1 MAAPKHPWP
10 PVLIALPP
18 HLFADAAA
26 RAALGEHI
34 GQAPRMALRRP
45 DAIALIDR
53 GGIATVLGLANA
65 RSIWQVALRPIGEG
79 TPVSV
84 RFDAAKPE

>member
-1 MAAPKHPWP
+1 
-10 PVLIALPP
+10 
-18 HLFADAAA
+18 
-26 RAALGEHI
+26 
-34 GQAPRMALRRP
+34 MALRHP

-53 GGIATVLGLANA
+53 GGIARVRGLTNA

-79 TPVSV
+79 TAVSV

>member
-1 MAAPKHPWP
+1 
-10 PVLIALPP
+10 
-18 HLFADAAA
+18 
-26 RAALGEHI
+26 
-34 GQAPRMALRRP
+34 MALRRP